1 MKHKG
6 MITTK
11 LIHTKQKKNCDEIF
25 LNLYRC
31 SYFIVLMQI
40 GCEFFLIDSLDNHLQ
55 LYEDKIILEG
65 EDEDGEYEK

>member
-1 MKHKG
+1 
-6 MITTK
+6 
-11 LIHTKQKKNCDEIF
+11 
-25 LNLYRC
+25 
-31 SYFIVLMQI
+31 MQI